1 MNNIKK
7 NLKNLLWYYS
17 FLTVQRKEVK
27 KEKTPTCILSHH
39 IESEIALIST
49 ATSTAE
55 VCKKCFLTKKFYD
68 IHLNVCVSQEETEI
82 SHREAEETFSRC

>member
-55 VCKKCFLTKKFYD
+55 VCKKCFLTKKILRHSSKCLRIPRRNGD
-68 IHLNVCVSQEETEI
+68 ITQGG
-82 SHREAEETFSRC
+82 